1 VKLQSIA
8 IKNFRCFEDA
18 TIQLDDYTALIGPN
32 GCGKS
37 AVLSALNVFFG
48 EKTSAIPVPN
58 VLSSDAFHHH
68 NHGEPIIVKLTFA
81 NLTADEKAA
90 LADYV
95 RADKLIVSAEAIYDP
110 ASETAPV
117 KQYGY
122 RLGVKK
128 FAPFFEL
135 LNDGAKVDELI
146 ATYGPLATE
155 FSLTI
160 SGRQTKAAMET
171 ALRDYEGAHPELCVE
186 LKSEDQFYGFT
197 RGVHKL
203 KPFVQYI
210 YLPAV
215 KDAAEE
221 ELEARVGVLGTLV
234 SRIVRSQLNLEGDLD
249 AIQLDA
255 FSKLQ
260 KLFDGHKANLDK
272 LSRRLTYLAK
282 NLFPAMSAV
291 IMKWNEEL
299 GSQVKIDSPLV
310 SVDIDDSTF
319 SGPVSKFGHGI
330 QRSYILALLQLFA
343 ETATDAGTAKVIFAC
358 EEPELYQHPPQARHL
373 AEALLQISKKHGQVI
388 ATTHSPY
395 FISGENF
402 AALRMLKV
410 KNKKVVAKSAL
421 YTDVSRIIADAKCE
435 KPNPQSA
442 IHAGLIQKLQPPLN
456 EMFFSR
462 FAVLVEGPED
472 IAYLRTQFD
481 LRSKWSEFLSLGGH
495 IVPVGGKEAMVSPAA
510 ICEALE
516 HPFFCILDGDK
527 LKFGDDAY
535 TKALATLAK
544 IDLTKIVA
552 GKDHFSDRAIIWI
565 DKIGSAVASDFGAD
579 WQRAHSVTCKTI
591 GVNEGTA
598 AKNPLLINLT
608 LSVLSAAN
616 KYSQTLDT
624 AINQILK
631 FGTSLD

>member
-1 VKLQSIA
+1 MKLQSVA

-48 EKTSAIPVPN
+48 EKTSAIPSAT

-68 NHGEPIIVKLTFA
+68 NEKEPVVIKLTFVD
-81 NLTADEKAA
+81 LTTDETVA
-90 LADYV
+90 LSNYV
-95 RADKLIVSAEAIYDP
+95 RADKLIVSAEAVYDK
-110 ASETAPV
+110 ATETAPV

-122 RLGVKK
+122 RMGMKK

-135 LNDGAKVDELI
+135 LNDGAKVDELT
-146 ATYGPLATE
+146 AAYEPLAAE
-155 FSLTI
+155 FSLKI
-160 SGRQTKAAMET
+160 QGRQTKAAMESV
-171 ALRDYEGAHPELCVE
+171 LRDFEAAHSKLCVE

-197 RGVHKL
+197 RGSHKL
-203 KPFVQYI
+203 KPYIQYI

-221 ELEARVGVLGTLV
+221 EIEAKVGVLGTLV
-234 SRIVRSQLNLEGDLD
+234 SRIVRSQLNLEGDLA
-249 AIQLDA
+249 AIQNDA
-255 FSKLQ
+255 FEKL
-260 KLFDGHKANLDK
+260 KTLFDGHKSNLEE
-272 LSRRLTYLAK
+272 LSGRLTKLAK
-282 NLFPAMSAV
+282 NLFPAMTEI
-291 IMKWNEEL
+291 IMKWNEEI
-299 GSQVKIDSPLV
+299 GSQVDIDGPLV
-310 SVDIDDSTF
+310 SVDINDSTF
-319 SGPVSKFGHGI
+319 AGPVSKFGHGI

-343 ETATDAGTAKVIFAC
+343 ETATEAGTAKVIFAC

-402 AALRMLKV
+402 SALRMLKV
-410 KNKKVVAKSAL
+410 KGKKVTAKSAL
-421 YTDVSRIIADAKCE
+421 YNDVSRIIAEAKGE

-462 FAVLVEGPED
+462 FAILVEGPED
-472 IAYLRTQFD
+472 LAYLRTQFD
-481 LRSKWSEFLSLGGH
+481 LQGKWSEFLSFGGH

-510 ICEALE
+510 ICVALE

-527 LKFGDDAY
+527 QIFGKDTH
-535 TKALATLAK
+535 TKALAALAK
-544 IDLTKIVA
+544 IDMSKIVQ
-552 GKDHFSDRAIIWI
+552 GKDHFSKRAIIWA
-565 DKIGSAVASDFGAD
+565 DKIGAAVSSDFGDD

-591 GVNEGTA
+591 GVSEGSA
-598 AKNPLLINLT
+598 SKNPLLINLT
-608 LSVLSAAN
+608 LSALASAG
-616 KYSQTLDT
+616 KHSKTLDI
-624 AINQILK
+624 AIKQILS
-631 FGTSLD
+631 FGNSLA